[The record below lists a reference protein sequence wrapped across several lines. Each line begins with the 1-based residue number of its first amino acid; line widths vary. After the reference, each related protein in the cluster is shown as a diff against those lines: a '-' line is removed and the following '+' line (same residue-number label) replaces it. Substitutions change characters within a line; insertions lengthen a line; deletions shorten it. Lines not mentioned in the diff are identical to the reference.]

1 MNRVIVLLS
10 VVLAVAGCMSA
21 SYQPPEVLA
30 AGGIVYPTDAQD
42 QKIEGYVKVAY
53 DVNVDGSVSNA
64 HVVEA
69 VPPGVFD
76 AAALAAVRSWRFRPA
91 LDGKKVVA
99 SPDRISR
106 VKFRLGESE
115 DYAR

>member
-1 MNRVIVLLS
+1 MNRIVLLMGLLF
-10 VVLAVAGCMSA
+10 VVAGCA
-21 SYQPPEVLA
+21 STYRPPEVLA
-30 AGGIVYPTDAQD
+30 AGGIVYPTEAQD

-91 LDGKKVVA
+91 VDGKKVVA
-99 SPDRISR
+99 APNRVSR

>member
-1 MNRVIVLLS
+1 MNRMIVLLG
-10 VVLAVAGCMSA
+10 VLLALAGCMSSA
-21 SYQPPEVLA
+21 YQPPELLS
-30 AGGIVYPTDAQD
+30 AGGIVYPTEAQD

-53 DVNVDGSVSNA
+53 DVNGDGSVSNA

-91 LDGKKVVA
+91 VDGKKVVA
-99 SPDRISR
+99 APNRISR

>member
-1 MNRVIVLLS
+1 MNRMIVLLS
-10 VVLAVAGCMSA
+10 VVLAVTGCMSA
-21 SYQPPEVLA
+21 AYQPPEVLA
-30 AGGIVYPTDAQD
+30 AGGIVYPTEAQD

-91 LDGKKVVA
+91 VDGKKPIAATNLV
-99 SPDRISR
+99 SR